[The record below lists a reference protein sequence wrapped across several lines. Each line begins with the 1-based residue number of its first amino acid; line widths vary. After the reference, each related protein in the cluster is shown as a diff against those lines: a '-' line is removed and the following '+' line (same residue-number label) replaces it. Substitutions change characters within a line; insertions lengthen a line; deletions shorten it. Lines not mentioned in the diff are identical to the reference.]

1 MADDKGNYR
10 RAKPIF
16 MALRR
21 KADGKIQD
29 LINDSDR
36 KFAKQAEKALVPFVQ
51 QRYNM
56 YHDFTRTKN
65 AADEPFT
72 YRPTMNALL
81 GNHVYG
87 DYRLNMVGPVAEY
100 QFVHRT
106 YPYFPLLPYAS
117 RSTTE
122 RMLRDGVSNSAGHI
136 GLMGASTDADGHFVP
151 TNAQLFTRII
161 NDRDPAS
168 IFFLPSLGTAI
179 MSFASLT
186 AEWPTALQ
194 QYFAGHQ
201 SDGKKRGRI
210 PELFYRLLDN
220 TDNEDDRKLE
230 KGGMD
235 LGRAPWFENVEP
247 ASDDPLFERIYRR
260 AYGKAIDPNIGSSKV
275 NLFFVSWAATIISS
289 PDFNNLPNSDKVAEA
304 VCKAAIRATF
314 NPFNDTLSI
323 IQAERFDQD
332 GIMAPDIPYD
342 DRGMHYRGA
351 TLEFLQLLRE
361 GIGGAVTESDVGKT
375 VRLRDDF
382 LNDADEFPDYVKGS
396 PDLDEWR
403 EWSTYFPESDAYAW
417 EVDGEWVIT
426 QESGGAFTLQQSGH
440 PLVTDDDDEVIGIN
454 TDEDQ
459 IYELRNLQA
468 GDWIEIDSDE
478 DDEETEA
485 GVEFSSGYNPSL
497 FVLTRIMLDAYF
509 EMESHLSVVLN
520 SNKIAFNKYSKE
532 YNQNTNNIVEEDEF
546 YTTRGKNKTAA
557 ADFLAQERSAIM
569 GGLAASFLALAGD
582 ANYRQLY
589 EDDLNLKEVKWYSDF
604 IANRLLQARPEE
616 QQQSVLAQVEAVA
629 LPSSVPDVFQLATPR
644 TVIRSLDVP
653 TLRLI
658 MAQYFSHFYTE
669 LSGIASRLDKAPK
682 KKNKKGKK
690 GKKQKKL
697 NEQMWDTVEATVTT
711 MLSLEGI
718 NPAEFWRQTFASVEQ
733 ARGEER
739 SRLILPP
746 SWAGT
751 VFRSELER
759 DAFLTGQVPDIA
771 RNLTLF
777 RNYVSFLRTT
787 YTDNYELIASLLAA
801 FQTTAARQIKNIDE
815 LRDFFASRLENDEK
829 FRLRGE
835 SVPAYRTFV
844 YICRSVLSVDAY
856 MLAMEMAQ
864 ARVAEAA
871 TPDTSEL
878 VGGMMV
884 GPQPTEYTPPPP
896 PQYVQSRLPI
906 SPNPNPL
913 RPDRRA

>member
-29 LINDSDR
+29 LMNDSDR

-72 YRPTMNALL
+72 YSPTMNALL

-106 YPYFPLLPYAS
+106 YPYVYNPLGPMAFGPIPMPVSYG

-122 RMLRDGVSNSAGHI
+122 TMLREGDSNSEGHI
-136 GLMGASTDADGHFVP
+136 GLMGASTNANGHFVP
-151 TNAQLFTRII
+151 TNAQLFTRLI

-186 AEWPTALQ
+186 AEWPVALQ
-194 QYFAGHQ
+194 QYFAGHH

-230 KGGMD
+230 KGGVD

-260 AYGKAIDPNIGSSKV
+260 AFSRPIPATIGASRV
-275 NLFFVSWAATIISS
+275 NLFFVSWASTIINS
-289 PDFNNLPNSDKVAEA
+289 PDFQALPNSDNIAEN
-304 VCKAAIRATF
+304 VCKAAIFATF
-314 NPFNDTLSI
+314 NPYNDTLSTEAMTAI
-323 IQAERFDQD
+323 DNGNLPSNF
-332 GIMAPDIPYD
+332 PYN
-342 DRGMHYRGA
+342 DRGMNYRGA

-382 LNDADEFPDYVKGS
+382 LNDADEFPDYVDGT
-396 PDLDEWR
+396 PDTDEWR

-426 QESGGAFTLQQSGH
+426 EESGGAFTLQQSGH

-459 IYELRNLQA
+459 IYELRNLQS

-485 GVEFSSGYNPSL
+485 GVEFSSGYNSSL
-497 FVLTRIMLDAYF
+497 FVLTRIMLDSYF
-509 EMESHLSVVLN
+509 EMESHLSLVLN

-532 YNQNTNNIVEEDEF
+532 YNQNSNDIVEEDEF
-546 YTTRGKNKTAA
+546 YTTRGKNKTAV

-589 EDDLNLKEVKWYSDF
+589 EGDLNLKEVKWYSDF
-604 IANRLLQARPEE
+604 IANRLLQARPVE

-629 LPSSVPDVFQLATPR
+629 LPSDVPGVFQLATPR

-669 LSGIASRLDKAPK
+669 LSSIASRLDKAPK
-682 KKNKKGKK
+682 KKNEKGKK

-733 ARGEER
+733 ARGEDR

-759 DAFLTGQVPDIA
+759 DAFLTGQTPDIA
-771 RNLTLF
+771 RNLNLF

-787 YTDNYELIASLLAA
+787 YTENYELIASLLAA

-829 FRLRGE
+829 FKLRGE

-856 MLAMEMAQ
+856 MLAMEMSQ

-884 GPQPTEYTPPPP
+884 GPQPTEYTPP
-896 PQYVQSRLPI
+896 L
-906 SPNPNPL
+906 PNPNPL